1 MFLQLRL
8 PELKSYAYNQHHIN
22 FGAHICAVHVQL
34 IDYCPRL
41 TNRNY
46 TLHNVTRLTVVLL
59 LVREYYCW
67 YVTTTPWYVST
78 IAGTLLLVR
87 EYYC

>member
-46 TLHNVTRLTVVLL
+46 TLHNVTRLTV
-59 LVREYYCW
+59 
-67 YVTTTPWYVST
+67 ST
-78 IAGTLLLVR
+78 IAGT
-87 EYYC
+87 